1 VSAHA
6 EQGDE
11 PVYTPTSGTVSGWV
25 GLAIAVIVLAAVL
38 VDDRTLHG
46 LRYGLAALVFGVLV
60 WSFLLRPRVVVGS
73 REVELR
79 NPFSS
84 WHVPLAGVRVVEV
97 RAVTRVSTED
107 RTYEGVAVGRPAR
120 SLLRGGQQRT
130 RFLETPGRSIRLPN
144 EPEATRRQRG
154 QLDANAVADL
164 LVEQILHGADRA
176 RESGQQPAPVRR
188 TWAVLEP
195 GALVV
200 LVAALV
206 VSLLA

>member
-1 VSAHA
+1 MSAHA

-11 PVYTPTSGTVSGWV
+11 PIYTPTSGTMSGWV
-25 GLAIAVIVLAAVL
+25 GLGITVIVLAAVL

-46 LRYGLAALVFGVLV
+46 LRYAVAALVFGVLV
-60 WSFLLRPRVVVGS
+60 WSFLLRPRVVVGA
-73 REVELR
+73 RELELR

-97 RAVTRVSTED
+97 RAVTRVSTDD

-130 RFLETPGRSIRLPN
+130 RFLDTPGRSIRLPD

-164 LVEQILHGADRA
+164 LVEQVLYAADRA
-176 RESGQQPAPVRR
+176 RESGEAPAPARH
-188 TWAVLEP
+188 TWAVPELA
-195 GALVV
+195 ALAV
-200 LVAALV
+200 LVTGLV